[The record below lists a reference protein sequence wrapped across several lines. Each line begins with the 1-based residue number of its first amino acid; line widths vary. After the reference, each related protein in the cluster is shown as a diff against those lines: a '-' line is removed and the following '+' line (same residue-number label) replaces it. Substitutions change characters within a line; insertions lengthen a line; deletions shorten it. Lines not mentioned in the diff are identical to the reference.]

1 MTSEVATETL
11 AFGDVVLA
19 PFPFTDQSATKR
31 RPAVVV
37 SSATYN
43 AARPDVILMA
53 ITSQVRETLNFGEV
67 QVEDWEEAGLLKPS
81 AVKPVIVT
89 LEQRLVIRR
98 LGALGAGDQ
107 RALRAAIAGMLG

>member
-53 ITSQVRETLNFGEV
+53 ITSQVRETLGFGEV
-67 QVEDWEEAGLLKPS
+67 RISDWEGAGLLKAS
-81 AVKPVIVT
+81 AIKAVIVT
-89 LEQRLVIRR
+89 LEQGLVIRR
-98 LGALGAGDQ
+98 IGALGVGDQ
-107 RALRAAIAGMLG
+107 VGLRGTLAGMLG